1 MSGRADTIM
10 LILEIMNPV
19 SEISKVT
26 EITDDLME
34 KNTFYLG
41 KPMLLMLLYSG

>member
-1 MSGRADTIM
+1 MSGRADTITP
-10 LILEIMNPV
+10 ILEVINPS

-26 EITDDLME
+26 EITDDLMD

-41 KPMLLMLLYSG
+41 KPMLLMLLYS

>member
-1 MSGRADTIM
+1 MSGRADTITS
-10 LILEIMNPV
+10 ILQIMNQS

-26 EITDDLME
+26 EKTDDLMD

-41 KPMLLMLLYSG
+41 KPMLLMLLYS